1 MTRRPRS
8 YTRRWGSQRRFIYDK
23 SDVVPK
29 PKYEKRSTKRAE
41 SSRREE
47 DRAHVV
53 KLPIDNRRRR
63 RGSSRP
69 GNQEK
74 STQKGNPVENISH
87 DGDGRN
93 QGLGAPNPDN
103 IPDELKSGRF
113 WLVWRY
119 ERGTKIPKIAST
131 TTIQAASSTNSDTWR
146 TFDEAMAAYKTGH
159 FSGIGRVIVEGHGLT
174 GLDIDKC
181 INRETGEFDPH
192 AEDVIR
198 FFCSFSEIS
207 PSLSGVK
214 IWVKGELPRSYKK
227 AGLEVYNGGRFFT
240 VTGLSL
246 PWTPRTVETRQDE
259 LDAFIPAEF
268 PRPAKRSSG
277 PRGIGVK

>member
-1 MTRRPRS
+1 
-8 YTRRWGSQRRFIYDK
+8 
-23 SDVVPK
+23 
-29 PKYEKRSTKRAE
+29 
-41 SSRREE
+41 
-47 DRAHVV
+47 
-53 KLPIDNRRRR
+53 
-63 RGSSRP
+63 
-69 GNQEK
+69 
-74 STQKGNPVENISH
+74 VENIPH

-93 QGLGAPNPDN
+93 QRLGAPNPDN

-146 TFDEAMAAYKTGH
+146 MFDEAMAAYKTGH

-181 INRETGEFDPH
+181 INPETGEFDPH

-240 VTGLSL
+240 VTGRSL

-268 PRPAKRSSG
+268 PRPAKRSDLAIKCATHSRSNGGRKSG
-277 PRGIGVK
+277 RGRARNPIGIGSKGARPRISPPR